1 MEPGAPALVGREP
14 AWCSVPMNG
23 RLLPGAVQGYSPTV
37 TPSGPISLRRARMR
51 AGVNTLAVE
60 IVGKD
65 VRSQGYSEGYLVGL
79 DGFVLRR

>member
-1 MEPGAPALVGREP
+1 
-14 AWCSVPMNG
+14 
-23 RLLPGAVQGYSPTV
+23 
-37 TPSGPISLRRARMR
+37 MR